1 VSPTWKIAHVITRW
15 LKAGSEENTLATC
28 LYQLKEGHDVT
39 LIYGE
44 EYDPVFLAS
53 LPPELK
59 RLQVPNLVHKIDPVR
74 DLQCTMDLRRIYRE
88 QGYDVVHTHQ
98 SKAGIVGRFAA
109 AGRKRP
115 VVVHTVHIAP
125 FLNVSGA
132 SKAVFL
138 VTEQLGARLSHRI
151 INVSE
156 GMKNACLDHK
166 VGTPAQHVVIHSGM
180 PIEKF
185 QAAEPPADWRGR
197 IGGWPDG
204 AKPKMILML
213 AAFEPR
219 KRQKPLIEAI
229 APMLRDRDDVCLL
242 FGGQGTMFEDCRAL
256 VSSLGLD
263 DKIRFLGY
271 DANPQSLVAMADVCI
286 LTSEREGLP
295 RVVVQ
300 YLAAGRPAV
309 VMDLAGI
316 DEIVT
321 DGVNGLVLPADD
333 FADFSRTLLGLL
345 DDPIELDRLAQG
357 ARRTDVSR
365 WAVEEMGKRISEA
378 YDQALTVP
386 A

>member
-1 VSPTWKIAHVITRW
+1 MSSTWKIAHVITRW

-28 LYQLKEGHDVT
+28 VYQLKQGHEVT

-44 EYDPVFLAS
+44 EYDPVFLDS
-53 LPPELK
+53 LPKDLK
-59 RLQVPNLVHKIDPVR
+59 RLQVPSMVHKIDPVK
-74 DLQCTMDLRRIYRE
+74 DLQCTMDLRRIYRQE
-88 QGYDVVHTHQ
+88 GYDVVHTHQ

-109 AGRKRP
+109 AGLRKP

-125 FLNVSGA
+125 FLSVSGA
-132 SKAVFL
+132 AKTVYL
-138 VTEQLGARLSHRI
+138 VTEQLGAKLSDRI

-166 VGTPAQHVVIHSGM
+166 VGTPEQHVVIHSGM

-185 QAAEPPADWRGR
+185 QAAEPPADWRTR
-197 IGGWPDG
+197 IGGWPEG
-204 AKPKMILML
+204 PKPRMILML

-219 KRQKPLIEAI
+219 KRQKQLIEAI
-229 APMLRDRDDVCLL
+229 APMLKDRSDVCLM
-242 FGGQGTMFEDCRAL
+242 FGGQGTMFEDCKAL
-256 VSSLGLD
+256 VSSLGAE

-271 DANPQSLVAMADVCI
+271 DANPQSLVAMADVCV

-300 YLAAGRPAV
+300 YLAGGKPAV

-333 FADFSRTLLGLL
+333 FAGFSRTLLSTL
-345 DDPIELDRLAQG
+345 DDPARLGQLAEG
-357 ARRTDVSR
+357 ARRTNVSK

-378 YDQALTVP
+378 YDHAIRRR

>member
-1 VSPTWKIAHVITRW
+1 MSRTWKIAHVITRW

-28 LYQLKEGHDVT
+28 LYQLKEGHEVT

-44 EYDPVFLAS
+44 DYDPVFLDS
-53 LPPELK
+53 LPREIK
-59 RLQVPNLVHKIDPVR
+59 RLQVKSMVHKIDPVK
-74 DLQCTMDLRRIYRE
+74 DLQCTMDLRKIYRKH
-88 QGYDVVHTHQ
+88 GFDVVHTHQ

-109 AGRKRP
+109 AGLKKP
-115 VVVHTVHIAP
+115 VIVHTVHIAP
-125 FLNVSGA
+125 FLSVSGA
-132 SKAVFL
+132 TKTVYL
-138 VTEQLGARLSHRI
+138 VTEQLGAKLSDRI

-166 VGTPAQHVVIHSGM
+166 VGTPDQHVVIHSGM

-185 QAAEPPADWRGR
+185 QAAEAPLDWRAR
-197 IGGWPDG
+197 IGGWPEGD
-204 AKPKMILML
+204 KPKMILML

-219 KRQKPLIEAI
+219 KRQKQLIEAI
-229 APMLRDRDDVCLL
+229 APMLKDRQDVCLL
-242 FGGQGTMFEDCRAL
+242 FGGQGTMFEECKAL
-256 VSSLGLD
+256 VSSLGAD

-271 DANPQSLVAMADVCI
+271 DASPQSLVAMADVCI

-300 YLAAGRPAV
+300 YLAAGRPAI

-316 DEIVT
+316 DEIVS
-321 DGVNGLVLPADD
+321 DGKNGLVLPADD
-333 FADFSRTLLGLL
+333 FTGFSRTLLDTL
-345 DDPIELDRLAQG
+345 DDDAKLGRLAEG
-357 ARRTDVSR
+357 ARRTDVSK

-378 YDQALTVP
+378 YDQAIRLR

>member
-1 VSPTWKIAHVITRW
+1 MSRTWKIAHVITRW

-28 LYQLKEGHDVT
+28 LYQLKEGHEVT

-44 EYDPVFLAS
+44 EFDAVFLQS
-53 LPPELK
+53 LPKDLK
-59 RLQVPNLVHKIDPVR
+59 LLQVKSMVHKIDPVK
-74 DLQCTMDLRRIYRE
+74 DLQCTMDLRKIYRK
-88 QGYDVVHTHQ
+88 QGFDVVHTHQ

-109 AGRKRP
+109 AGMKRP

-125 FLNVSGA
+125 FLGVSGA
-132 SKAVFL
+132 AKAVYL
-138 VTEQLGARLSHRI
+138 ATEQWGAMLSHRI

-166 VGTPAQHVVIHSGM
+166 VGTADQHVVIHSGM

-185 QAAEPPADWRGR
+185 QAAEAPADWRTR

-204 AKPKMILML
+204 ARPKMILML

-219 KRQKPLIEAI
+219 KRQKQLIEAI
-229 APMLRDRDDVCLL
+229 APLLKGREDVCLM
-242 FGGQGTMFEDCRAL
+242 FGGQGTMFEDCKAM
-256 VSSLGLD
+256 VATLGMSG
-263 DKIRFLGY
+263 KIRFLGY
-271 DANPQSLVAMADVCI
+271 DANPQSLVAMADVCV

-300 YLAAGRPAV
+300 YLAAGTPAV

-316 DEIVT
+316 DEIVS
-321 DGVNGLVLPADD
+321 DGQNGLILPADD
-333 FADFSRTLLGLL
+333 FDGFSRKLLALL
-345 DDPIELDRLAQG
+345 DDQPELDRLAQG
-357 ARRTDVSR
+357 ARKTDVSK

-378 YDQALTVP
+378 YDHALKLR